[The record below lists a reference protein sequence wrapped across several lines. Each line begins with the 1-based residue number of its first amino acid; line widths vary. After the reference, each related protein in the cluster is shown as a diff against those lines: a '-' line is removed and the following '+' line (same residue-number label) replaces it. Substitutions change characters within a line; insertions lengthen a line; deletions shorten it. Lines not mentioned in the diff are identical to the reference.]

1 MKTLFDTSL
10 IVSGIV
16 ESHPLHVKCLPW
28 LQRAKT
34 GEVEC
39 IVVSH
44 SLAETYAVLTTL
56 PVKPRI
62 SPLVAQRLIEANLRA
77 IARIVPLTIA
87 DYWNTIQRMTE
98 MGLSGG
104 TVYDALIATVA
115 RRLSVDK
122 LLTLNADDFRRV
134 WPEGKQVITTP

>member
-1 MKTLFDTSL
+1 MKTVFDTSV

-16 ESHPLHVKCLPW
+16 ESHPMHPKCLPW
-28 LQRAKT
+28 LQRAKA

-44 SLAETYAVLTTL
+44 TLAETYAVLTTL

-62 SPLVAQRLIEANLRA
+62 SPLIAQRLIDNNLQAN
-77 IARIVPLTIA
+77 ARIVALTVA
-87 DYWNTIQRMTE
+87 DYWNTIQRMAE

-115 RRLSVDK
+115 RRLSVDR

-134 WPEGKQVITTP
+134 WPEGKQEITMP

>member
-1 MKTLFDTSL
+1 MKIAFDTSI

-16 ESHPLHVKCLPW
+16 ESHPMHTKCLPW
-28 LQRAKT
+28 LQRAKA

-44 SLAETYAVLTTL
+44 TLAETYAVLTTL

-62 SPLVAQRLIEANLRA
+62 SPLVAQRLIDNNLQE

-87 DYWNTIQRMTE
+87 DYWNTIQRMTA

-104 TVYDALIATVA
+104 TIYDALIATVA
-115 RRLSVDK
+115 RRLSADK
-122 LLTLNADDFRRV
+122 LLTLNTDDFRRV
-134 WPEGKQVITTP
+134 WPEGNQVISTP

>member
-1 MKTLFDTSL
+1 MKTIFDTSI

-16 ESHPLHVKCLPW
+16 ESHPMHTKCLPW
-28 LQRAKT
+28 LQRARA
-34 GEVEC
+34 GDFEC
-39 IVVSH
+39 VILSH
-44 SLAETYAVLTTL
+44 TLAETYAVLTTL

-62 SPLVAQRLIEANLRA
+62 SPLVAQRLINTNQEA

-87 DYWNTIQRMTE
+87 DYGTTIERMARL
-98 MGLSGG
+98 GLSGG

-122 LLTLNADDFRRV
+122 LLTLNPHDFHRV

>member
-1 MKTLFDTSL
+1 MKTVFDTSV

-16 ESHPLHVKCLPW
+16 ESHPMHTKCLPW
-28 LQRAKT
+28 LQRAKA

-44 SLAETYAVLTTL
+44 TLAETYAVLTTL
-56 PVKPRI
+56 PLKPRI
-62 SPLVAQRLIEANLRA
+62 SPLVAQRLIDNNLQAN
-77 IARIVPLTIA
+77 ARIVALTVA
-87 DYWNTIQRMTE
+87 DYWNTIQRMAE

-115 RRLSVDK
+115 RRLSVDR

-134 WPEGKQVITTP
+134 WPEGKQEITTP

>member
-1 MKTLFDTSL
+1 M
-10 IVSGIV
+10 
-16 ESHPLHVKCLPW
+16 HPKCLPW
-28 LQRAKT
+28 LQRAKS
-34 GEVEC
+34 GEVES
-39 IVVSH
+39 ILVSH

-62 SPLVAQRLIEANLRA
+62 SPLVAQRLIDNNLQA

-87 DYWNTIQRMTE
+87 DYSNTIQRMME

-134 WPEGKQVITTP
+134 WPEGKQVITAP

>member
-1 MKTLFDTSL
+1 MKTLFDTSV
-10 IVSGIV
+10 IISGMI
-16 ESHPLHVKCLPW
+16 ESHPMHARCLPW
-28 LQRAKT
+28 LQRAKA
-34 GEVEC
+34 GEIEG

-44 SLAETYAVLTTL
+44 TLAETYAVLTTL

-62 SPLVAQRLIEANLRA
+62 SPLLAQRLIDNNLQA
-77 IARIVPLTIA
+77 VASIVPLTIA
-87 DYWNTIQRMTE
+87 DYRNTIRRMAE

-104 TVYDALIATVA
+104 SVYDALIATVG

-134 WPEGKQVITTP
+134 

>member
-1 MKTLFDTSL
+1 MKTVFDTSV

-16 ESHPLHVKCLPW
+16 ESHPMHPKCLTW
-28 LQRAKT
+28 LQRAKA
-34 GEVEC
+34 GKVEC

-44 SLAETYAVLTTL
+44 TLAETYAVLTTL

-62 SPLVAQRLIEANLRA
+62 SPLVAQRLIDNNLQPN
-77 IARIVPLTIA
+77 ARIIALTVA
-87 DYWNTIQRMTE
+87 DYWNTIQRMAG

-104 TVYDALIATVA
+104 AMYDALIATVA
-115 RRLSVDK
+115 RRLSADR

-134 WPEGKQVITTP
+134 WPEGKQVIARP

>member
-16 ESHPLHVKCLPW
+16 VSHPMHARSLPW

-39 IVVSH
+39 LVVSH

-56 PVKPRI
+56 PLKPRI
-62 SPLVAQRLIEANLRA
+62 SPLVAQRLIDTNLLA
-77 IARIVPLTIA
+77 MARIVPLTIA

-98 MGLSGG
+98 MGLSGD
-104 TVYDALIATVA
+104 TIYDALIATVA
-115 RRLSVDK
+115 RRLSIDK

>member
-1 MKTLFDTSL
+1 MKIFFDTSI

-16 ESHPLHVKCLPW
+16 ESHPMHTKCLPW
-28 LQRAKT
+28 LQRSKA

-44 SLAETYAVLTTL
+44 TLAETYAVLTTL

-62 SPLVAQRLIEANLRA
+62 SPLVAQRLIDNNLQT

-87 DYWNTIQRMTE
+87 DYWNTIQRMTA

-104 TVYDALIATVA
+104 TVYDALIAAVA
-115 RRLSVDK
+115 RRLPVDK
-122 LLTLNADDFRRV
+122 LLTLNAEDFRRV
-134 WPEGKQVITTP
+134 WPEGKQVIMTP

>member
-1 MKTLFDTSL
+1 VKTLFDTSL

-16 ESHPLHVKCLPW
+16 ESHPMHAKCLPW
-28 LQRAKT
+28 LQRAKA
-34 GEVEC
+34 GEIEC

-44 SLAETYAVLTTL
+44 TLAETYAVLTTL

-62 SPLVAQRLIEANLRA
+62 SPLVAQKIIDNNLQA
-77 IARIVPLTIA
+77 IARIVPLTIT
-87 DYWNTIQRMTE
+87 DYRNTIQRMTD

-122 LLTLNADDFRRV
+122 LLTLNIDDFRRV
-134 WPEGKQVITTP
+134 WPEGEQVITTP

>member
-1 MKTLFDTSL
+1 MKTLFDTSV
-10 IVSGIV
+10 IISGII
-16 ESHPLHVKCLPW
+16 ESHPMHAKCLPW
-28 LQRAKT
+28 LQRAKA
-34 GEVEC
+34 GELEF

-44 SLAETYAVLTTL
+44 TLAETYAVLTAL

-62 SPLVAQRLIEANLRA
+62 SPLVAQRLIDNNLRA
-77 IARIVPLTIA
+77 IARIIPLTTA

-104 TVYDALIATVA
+104 IVYDALIATVA

-122 LLTLNADDFRRV
+122 LLTLNTDDFRRA
-134 WPEGKQVITTP
+134 WPEGKLVITTP

>member
-1 MKTLFDTSL
+1 MKTLFDTSV

-16 ESHPLHVKCLPW
+16 ESHPMHSKCLPW
-28 LQRAKT
+28 LQRAKA

-39 IVVSH
+39 IIVSH
-44 SLAETYAVLTTL
+44 TLAETYAVLTTL

-62 SPLVAQRLIEANLRA
+62 SPLVAQRLIDTNLESM
-77 IARIVPLTIA
+77 ARIVSLTTV
-87 DYWNTIQRMTE
+87 DYRSTLERMAE
-98 MGLSGG
+98 LGLSGG

-115 RRLSVDK
+115 RRLSIDK

>member
-1 MKTLFDTSL
+1 VKILFDTSI

-16 ESHPLHVKCLPW
+16 ETHPMHAKCLPW
-28 LQRAKT
+28 LQRAKA

-44 SLAETYAVLTTL
+44 TLAETYAVLTTL

-62 SPLVAQRLIEANLRA
+62 SPLVAQRLTDNNLQE

-87 DYWNTIQRMTE
+87 DYWNTIQRMTA

-104 TVYDALIATVA
+104 TIYDALIATVA

-122 LLTLNADDFRRV
+122 LLTLNTDDFRRV
-134 WPEGKQVITTP
+134 WPEGDQVISAP

>member
-62 SPLVAQRLIEANLRA
+62 SPLVAQRLIEANLQA
-77 IARIVPLTIA
+77 MARIVPLTIA

>member
-1 MKTLFDTSL
+1 MKTLFDTST

-16 ESHPLHVKCLPW
+16 ESHPMHSKCLPW
-28 LQRAKT
+28 LQRARA
-34 GEVEC
+34 GDFEC
-39 IVVSH
+39 VVVSH
-44 SLAETYAVLTTL
+44 TLAETYAVLTTL

-62 SPLVAQRLIEANLRA
+62 SPLVAQRLIDNNLQA

-87 DYWNTIQRMTE
+87 DYWTTLQRMTA

-122 LLTLNADDFRRV
+122 LLTLNADDFRRA
-134 WPEGKQVITTP
+134 WPEGKQVITIP

>member
-16 ESHPLHVKCLPW
+16 ESHPMHAKCLPW
-28 LQRAKT
+28 LQRAKA
-34 GEVEC
+34 GEIEC

-44 SLAETYAVLTTL
+44 TLAETYAVLTTL

-62 SPLVAQRLIEANLRA
+62 SPLVAQKIIDNNLQA
-77 IARIVPLTIA
+77 IARIVPLTIT
-87 DYWNTIQRMTE
+87 DYRNTIQRMTD

-122 LLTLNADDFRRV
+122 LLTLNTDDFRRV
-134 WPEGKQVITTP
+134 WPEGEQVITTP

>member
-1 MKTLFDTSL
+1 MKTVFDTSV

-16 ESHPLHVKCLPW
+16 ESHPMHPKCLPW
-28 LQRAKT
+28 LQRAKA
-34 GEVEC
+34 GQVEC

-44 SLAETYAVLTTL
+44 TLAETYAVLTTL

-62 SPLVAQRLIEANLRA
+62 SPLVARRLIDNNLQGG
-77 IARIVPLTIA
+77 ARIVALTVA
-87 DYWNTIQRMTE
+87 DYWNTIQRMAE

-115 RRLSVDK
+115 RRLSVDR

>member
-1 MKTLFDTSL
+1 MKTVFDTSV

-16 ESHPLHVKCLPW
+16 ESHPMHPKCLPW
-28 LQRAKT
+28 LQRAKA
-34 GEVEC
+34 GQVEC

-44 SLAETYAVLTTL
+44 TLAETYAVLTTL
-56 PVKPRI
+56 PVRPRI
-62 SPLVAQRLIEANLRA
+62 SPLVAQRLIDNNLQAN
-77 IARIVPLTIA
+77 ARIVALTVA
-87 DYWNTIQRMTE
+87 DYWNTIQRMAE

-115 RRLSVDK
+115 RRLSVDR

-134 WPEGKQVITTP
+134 WPEGKQVIAAP

>member
-62 SPLVAQRLIEANLRA
+62 SPVLAQKLIDNNLQAVAS
-77 IARIVPLTIA
+77 IVPLTIA
-87 DYWNTIQRMTE
+87 DYRNTIRRMAE

-104 TVYDALIATVA
+104 TVYDALIATVG

-134 WPEGKQVITTP
+134 

>member
-1 MKTLFDTSL
+1 MKTLFDTSI

-16 ESHPLHVKCLPW
+16 ESHPMHAKCLPW

-56 PVKPRI
+56 PVKPRV
-62 SPLVAQRLIEANLRA
+62 SPLVAQRLIDTNLRA
-77 IARIVPLTIA
+77 MARMVPLTIA

-104 TVYDALIATVA
+104 TIYDALIAAVA
-115 RRLSVDK
+115 RRLSVDM

>member
-1 MKTLFDTSL
+1 MKTVFDTSV

-16 ESHPLHVKCLPW
+16 ESHPMHPKCLPW
-28 LQRAKT
+28 LQRAKA

-44 SLAETYAVLTTL
+44 TLAETYAVLTTL

-62 SPLVAQRLIEANLRA
+62 SPLVAQRLIDSNLQAN
-77 IARIVPLTIA
+77 ARIVALTVA
-87 DYWNTIQRMTE
+87 DYWNTIQRMAE

-104 TVYDALIATVA
+104 TMYDALIATAA

-134 WPEGKQVITTP
+134 WPEGKQVIATP

>member
-1 MKTLFDTSL
+1 MKTLFDTSV
-10 IVSGIV
+10 IISGIV
-16 ESHPLHVKCLPW
+16 ESHPMHTKCLPW
-28 LQRAKT
+28 LQRAKA

-44 SLAETYAVLTTL
+44 TLAETYAVLTTL

-62 SPLVAQRLIEANLRA
+62 SPLVAQRLIDNNLQA
-77 IARIVPLTIA
+77 VARIVPLTTA
-87 DYWNTIQRMTE
+87 DYWNTIQRMAE

-134 WPEGKQVITTP
+134 WPEGKLVITAP

>member
-1 MKTLFDTSL
+1 MKTVFDTSV

-16 ESHPLHVKCLPW
+16 ESHPMHPKCLTW
-28 LQRAKT
+28 LQRAKA

-44 SLAETYAVLTTL
+44 TLAETYAVLTTL

-62 SPLVAQRLIEANLRA
+62 SPLVAQRLIDNNLQA
-77 IARIVPLTIA
+77 SARIAPLTVA

-104 TVYDALIATVA
+104 SVYDALIATVA
-115 RRLSVDK
+115 RRLSVDG